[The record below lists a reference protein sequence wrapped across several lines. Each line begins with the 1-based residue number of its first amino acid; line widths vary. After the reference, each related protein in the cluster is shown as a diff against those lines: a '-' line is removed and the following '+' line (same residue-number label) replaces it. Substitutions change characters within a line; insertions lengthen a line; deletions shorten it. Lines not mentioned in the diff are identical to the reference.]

1 MIIPCIEQVASE
13 FSEGEALDEE
23 PLGIFM
29 VNGAST
35 IELVG
40 IIVSLG
46 NPEAIST

>member
-1 MIIPCIEQVASE
+1 MASE